1 MERRAFL
8 AAVLAFAILIG
19 WQYMLAYLYPHAQ
32 EANRAPA
39 VGTPP
44 AVLPADLEPVPPPVA
59 RAELPP
65 AAAQRVTV
73 ETDVYRAVFTSVG
86 GRLESLQLK
95 RYRSSVDPASAP
107 QETVLP
113 GQRGELPFGI
123 ELRGAESLSDF
134 GVPYAVE
141 GGDLTLRGTDVGSL
155 ALVWDT
161 GNGLIR
167 KQFTFR
173 GDAYDFDLLVTASGL
188 SRTFSEVG
196 VAWTKLAEFPPQPGS
211 DIIFDRT
218 FYLAGKKVHEQ
229 PFNDLTDGQIH
240 SEESLKAPIGWV
252 GYAGSHF
259 LAGALSTGEI
269 RPRLWLKLR
278 DHTVEEMLLFPLSGG
293 SVRAPLEIFVGPKD
307 FTVLEAVG
315 NNLSRAVDL
324 GFFGFVA
331 LPLLRAL
338 EFSHRFTGNYG
349 VDIILLTVVI
359 KLLFTPLT
367 NKSFKSMREMQKLQ
381 PQMMKIREKLKDK
394 PEEMN
399 KEIMELYRRHKVNP
413 LGGCLPMLL
422 QIPVFIG
429 LYTALQNAVELRH
442 APFMLWINDLAAPD
456 RLGSIQLPFV
466 EHPGIPVLTL
476 LMGVSMFVQQWMTP
490 SAGDPTQQ
498 RVMMIMPV
506 MFTVMFVNFPAG
518 LVLYWLVNNVL
529 TIGQQW
535 YMTRAAT

>member
-1 MERRAFL
+1 MERRAFI
-8 AAVLAFAILIG
+8 AAALAFAILIG
-19 WQYMLAYLYPHAQ
+19 WQYLLGYLYPHAQ
-32 EANRAPA
+32 GERGAPIMTTPA
-39 VGTPP
+39 AGPPP
-44 AVLPADLEPVPPPVA
+44 AVEAH
-59 RAELPP
+59 RP
-65 AAAQRVTV
+65 AAARPAAPAADARRVTV
-73 ETDVYRAVFTSVG
+73 ETDLYRAVFTSVG
-86 GRLESLQLK
+86 ARLESLQLK
-95 RYRSSVDPASAP
+95 RYRSNVDPASAL

-113 GQRGELPFGI
+113 GQQGELPFGI
-123 ELRGAESLSDF
+123 ELRGTEVVSDADA
-134 GVPYAVE
+134 PYAVE
-141 GGDLTLRGTDVGSL
+141 GGDLTLRGSETGSL
-155 ALVWDT
+155 GFVWDT
-161 GNGLIR
+161 EGGSIR
-167 KQFTFR
+167 KDLTFK
-173 GDAYDFDLLVTASGL
+173 GDAYDFDLLVKAAGL
-188 SRTFSEVG
+188 PTTFSEMG
-196 VAWTKLAEFPPQPGS
+196 VSWTKLAELPPQPGS
-211 DIIFDRT
+211 GIIFDRT
-218 FYLAGKKVHEQ
+218 FYLAGRKVHEQ
-229 PFNDLTDGQIH
+229 TFDLLADGQIH
-240 SEESLKAPIGWV
+240 SEDKLAAPIGWV
-252 GYAGSHF
+252 GYAGPHF
-259 LAGALSTGEI
+259 LAGAMPTGEV

-278 DHTVEEMLLFPLSGG
+278 DHTVEEMLLFPLTDGG
-293 SVRAPLEIFVGPKD
+293 VRVPLEIFVGPKD
-307 FTVLEAVG
+307 FSVLEAVG

-324 GFFGFVA
+324 GFFGFIA
-331 LPLLRAL
+331 LPLLKAL

-349 VDIILLTVVI
+349 IDIILLTVVI

-381 PQMMKIREKLKDK
+381 PQMAKLREKLKDK

-476 LMGVSMFVQQWMTP
+476 LMGASMFVQQWMTP
-490 SAGDPTQQ
+490 SAGDPAQQ

-535 YMTRAAT
+535 YMTRDAT

>member
-1 MERRAFL
+1 MEKRAFL
-8 AAVLAFAILIG
+8 AAALALAILIG
-19 WQYMLAYLYPHAQ
+19 WQYLLAYLYPHAPGERGAGGIATPAAIAPTGM
-32 EANRAPA
+32 EAPR
-39 VGTPP
+39 
-44 AVLPADLEPVPPPVA
+44 LPAA
-59 RAELPP
+59 QAAPP
-65 AAAQRVTV
+65 AAVAQRVAV
-73 ETDVYRAVFTSVG
+73 ETDLYNAVFTSVG
-86 GRLESLQLK
+86 GRLESLRLK
-95 RYRSSVDPASAP
+95 RYRTSVDPASAP
-107 QETVLP
+107 QETVLA
-113 GQRGELPFGI
+113 GQQGELPFGI
-123 ELRGAESLSDF
+123 ELRGAEVLSDL
-134 GVPYAVE
+134 GAAYTIE
-141 GGDLTLRGTDVGSL
+141 GGNLSLRGSETGAL
-155 ALVWDT
+155 AFTWSTQGGV
-161 GNGLIR
+161 IR
-167 KQFTFR
+167 KQLTFK
-173 GDAYDFDLLVTASGL
+173 GDAYDFGLVVTA
-188 SRTFSEVG
+188 TDIPPPFSELG
-196 VAWTKLAEFPPQPGS
+196 VTWTKMAELPPQPGS
-211 DIIFDRT
+211 SVIFDRT
-218 FYLAGKKVHEQ
+218 FYLTGRKVYEQ
-229 PFNDLTDGQIH
+229 QFSDLADGQIH
-240 SEESLKAPIGWV
+240 SEETLGAPIGWV
-252 GYAGSHF
+252 GYAGPHF
-259 LAGALSTGEI
+259 LAGALPAGDV

-278 DHTVEEMLLFPLSGG
+278 DHTVEEMLLFPLTGG
-293 SVRAPLEIFVGPKD
+293 HVRAPFDIFVGPKD
-307 FTVLEAVG
+307 FAVLDTVG

-331 LPLLRAL
+331 LPLLKAL

-442 APFMLWINDLAAPD
+442 APFVLWINDLAAPD

-490 SAGDPTQQ
+490 TAGDPTQQ

-529 TIGQQW
+529 TIAQQW